1 MSTVTTLRAVLG
13 ALGPTLDDAHA
24 TVVVE
29 RLPVVMAEPTQLA
42 QVFQNLIS
50 NAVKFTAPGTVPRIT
65 VSAERTGGQCRFAVT
80 DNGIGIDPDHRE
92 RIFGMFKRLHTRE
105 DYPGTGIGLA
115 LVKKIIEQHGGQVGV
130 TDRAAGVGAQFWFT
144 LPAGPDTPP

>member
-1 MSTVTTLRAVLG
+1 
-13 ALGPTLDDAHA
+13 
-24 TVVVE
+24 
-29 RLPVVMAEPTQLA
+29 
-42 QVFQNLIS
+42 
-50 NAVKFTAPGTVPRIT
+50 
-65 VSAERTGGQCRFAVT
+65 VSAERTGGRCRFIGS

-105 DYPGTGIGLA
+105 DYPGIGIGLA

>member
-1 MSTVTTLRAVLG
+1 MTLRAVLG
-13 ALGPTLDDAHA
+13 ALGPTLHDTHA
-24 TVVVE
+24 TVVVDP
-29 RLPVVMAEPTQLA
+29 LPVVMAEPTQLA

-65 VSAERTGGQCRFAVT
+65 VTAERNGAQCRFTVT
-80 DNGIGIDPDHRE
+80 DNGIGIDPEHRE
-92 RIFGMFKRLHTRE
+92 RIFGMFKRLHTHE

-130 TDRAAGVGAQFWFT
+130 ADAPAAATGTQFWFT
-144 LPAGPDTPP
+144 LPAAPGTSP

>member
-1 MSTVTTLRAVLG
+1 MVFRARWGRAVV
-13 ALGPTLDDAHA
+13 D
-24 TVVVE
+24 

-50 NAVKFTAPGTVPRIT
+50 NAVKFTPPGTVPRIT
-65 VSAERTGGQCRFAVT
+65 VSAEHTGGRCRFTVT
-80 DNGIGIDPDHRE
+80 DNGIGIDPEHRE

-115 LVKKIIEQHGGQVGV
+115 LVKKIVELHGGQVGV
-130 TDRAAGVGAQFWFT
+130 TDPPDTAGGTRFWFT
-144 LPAGPDTPP
+144 LPAAPDTPA

>member
-1 MSTVTTLRAVLG
+1 MTLRAVLG

-24 TVVVE
+24 TVVVD

-65 VSAERTGGQCRFAVT
+65 VTAERNGAQCRFTVT
-80 DNGIGIDPDHRE
+80 DNGIGIDPEHRE

-115 LVKKIIEQHGGQVGV
+115 LVKKIVEQHGGQVGV
-130 TDRAAGVGAQFWFT
+130 TDPPAPGVGTRFWFT